1 MTRRVVRVQHADGD
15 TLRDGIAA
23 IREEMEV
30 REEFR
35 PDIEASAQVAA
46 GKPKLPNLDRTDIP
60 FITIDPASSL
70 DLDQALHI
78 ERDKGGYVV
87 YYAIADVASFVE
99 PGSPLDREAHCRGQ
113 TLYGADS
120 KIPLHPKVLSED
132 AASLVAEQVRPALL
146 WTIKVDSMGEG
157 TDVNVERARVRSRA
171 KLDYAGVQEHIDKG
185 TAPEMFALLQE
196 VGTLR
201 QRRETDRGGIS
212 LPLPEQEITI
222 DDNKWSLEF
231 RKALPVEEWNA
242 QISLLTGMAAADM
255 MVRAKI
261 GILRTLPEPEQ
272 HSVDRLRHTAKALK
286 VDWPKGQRYDA
297 MIRNLDPAKPNH
309 AAMVV
314 ASTTLLRGSGYVGFN
329 GTVPEHPEHS
339 AIASTYAHVTAPLR
353 RLVDRYAGEICLAI
367 SAGQPVPEWVKIKL
381 DEVPEVMQESGR
393 QANKYEN
400 AILNLVEARVLR
412 TRVGEAFAGVVVQAD
427 GEDPTKGDV
436 VIDEPAIEAN
446 ITSSKPLPVGND
458 VHVTLVEANV
468 KTRVVTFE
476 M

>member
-1 MTRRVVRVQHADGD
+1 
-15 TLRDGIAA
+15 
-23 IREEMEV
+23 
-30 REEFR
+30 
-35 PDIEASAQVAA
+35 
-46 GKPKLPNLDRTDIP
+46 
-60 FITIDPASSL
+60 
-70 DLDQALHI
+70 
-78 ERDKGGYVV
+78 
-87 YYAIADVASFVE
+87 
-99 PGSPLDREAHCRGQ
+99 
-113 TLYGADS
+113 
-120 KIPLHPKVLSED
+120 
-132 AASLVAEQVRPALL
+132 
-146 WTIKVDSMGEG
+146 MGEG

-171 KLDYAGVQEHIDKG
+171 KLDYAGVQEHIDNG

-201 QRRETDRGGIS
+201 QKRETDRGGIS

-222 DDNKWSLEF
+222 DDNTWSLEF

-297 MIRNLDPAKPNH
+297 MIRGLDPAKPNH
-309 AAMVV
+309 A
-314 ASTTLLRGSGYVGFN
+314 
-329 GTVPEHPEHS
+329 

-381 DEVPEVMQESGR
+381 DEVPEVMHESGR
-393 QANKYEN
+393 RANSYEN
-400 AILNLVEARVLR
+400 AILNLVEAGVLR
-412 TRVGEAFAGVVVQAD
+412 TRVGETFAGVVVQAD

-446 ITSSKPLPVGND
+446 VTSSKPLPVGTD

-468 KTRVVTFE
+468 KTRAVRFE
-476 M
+476 L